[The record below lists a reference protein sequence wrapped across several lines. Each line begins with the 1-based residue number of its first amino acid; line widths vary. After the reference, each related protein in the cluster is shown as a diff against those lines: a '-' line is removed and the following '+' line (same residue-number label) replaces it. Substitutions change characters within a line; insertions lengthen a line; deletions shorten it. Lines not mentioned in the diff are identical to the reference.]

1 MDGKACDKKDA
12 KATEACK
19 KGASECGQGMK
30 CADSTAKKDCAKQ
43 GDCKEQAGKKEC
55 CKAKKK

>member
-1 MDGKACDKKDA
+1 
-12 KATEACK
+12 
-19 KGASECGQGMK
+19 MK

-43 GDCKEQAGKKEC
+43 GGCKEQAGKKEC